1 MFEQRLAS
9 RANGLKPSAV
19 RELLKHSKLPGVIS
33 LGGGIPA
40 PELFDNEG
48 IQLAVQQVM
57 ATQFQEAM
65 QYSLSEGYPPL
76 RKAIAE
82 LCGERGVRCEASQVY
97 ITSGSQQSLD
107 IVARTLLDPGDVVVV
122 ERPTYLAALQ
132 VFQLAQANI
141 QSVDTD
147 EDGML
152 VEQLAELAQTT
163 AIKMVYLVPTFG
175 NPGGKTLSEPRRR
188 RLVELA
194 KQYDFIIIEDD
205 PYGEISFTDERPQPL
220 YQHAIALECTD
231 RVIYTSTFSKIL
243 APGMRIGWL
252 VMPEWLASKAIIV
265 KQATDLHTSTLSQ
278 QITAQYLTLNRLP
291 AQIALIR
298 EDYRKKCETL
308 ATALEE
314 KLGDHLEFSRPK
326 GGMFLWARFRY
337 PFNATEWLKKTLENR
352 VVFVPGEAFYNDNP
366 DLRTLRLSYSTVSQ
380 ADLLTAVERLA
391 KSL

>member
-1 MFEQRLAS
+1 MFEQHLAS

-57 ATQFQEAM
+57 ATQFQDAM

-76 RKAIAE
+76 RKAIADI
-82 LCGERGVRCEASQVY
+82 CGERGVTCEAPQVY

-107 IVARTLLDPGDVVVV
+107 IVARTLLNPGDVVVV

-132 VFQLAQANI
+132 VFQLAEANI
-141 QSVDTD
+141 HSVDTD

-152 VEQLAELAQTT
+152 VEQLAELVNTT
-163 AIKMVYLVPTFG
+163 AVKVVYLVPTFG

-194 KQYDFIIIEDD
+194 KQHDFIIIEDD

-220 YQHAIALECTD
+220 YQHAIAQGCTD

-243 APGMRIGWL
+243 APGMRVGWL
-252 VMPEWLASKAIIV
+252 VMPEWLASKAIII

-278 QITAQYLTLNRLP
+278 MVTAQYLSLNRLP

-298 EDYRKKCETL
+298 EDYRKKCEAL
-308 ATALEE
+308 ANALEE
-314 KLGDHLEFSRPK
+314 KLGDHLEFSSPK

-337 PFNATEWLKKTLENR
+337 PFNATEWLQKTLENK

-366 DLRTLRLSYSTVSQ
+366 DLGTLRLSYSTVSQ
-380 ADLLTAVERLA
+380 ENLLIAVERLA

>member
-1 MFEQRLAS
+1 
-9 RANGLKPSAV
+9 
-19 RELLKHSKLPGVIS
+19 
-33 LGGGIPA
+33 
-40 PELFDNEG
+40 
-48 IQLAVQQVM
+48 
-57 ATQFQEAM
+57 
-65 QYSLSEGYPPL
+65 
-76 RKAIAE
+76 
-82 LCGERGVRCEASQVY
+82 
-97 ITSGSQQSLD
+97 
-107 IVARTLLDPGDVVVV
+107 VVVV

-152 VEQLAELAQTT
+152 VEQLADLVQTSPV
-163 AIKMVYLVPTFG
+163 KVVYLVPTFG

-194 KQYDFIIIEDD
+194 KQHGFIIVEDD

-220 YQHAIALECTD
+220 YQHAMALGCTNQ
-231 RVIYTSTFSKIL
+231 VIYTSTFSKIL
-243 APGMRIGWL
+243 APGMRVGWL

-278 QITAQYLTLNRLP
+278 QITAQYLSLNRLP

-308 ATALEE
+308 ASALEA
-314 KLGDHLEFSRPK
+314 KLGDHLAFSRPK
-326 GGMFLWARFRY
+326 GGMFLWAHFRY

-352 VVFVPGEAFYNDNP
+352 VVFVPGEAFYNDAP
-366 DLRTLRLSYSTVSQ
+366 DVTTLRLSYSTVSHEG
-380 ADLLTAVERLA
+380 LVEAVDRLA